1 MEDTVETRCY
11 EPRPTLTETRLS
23 SGSMTAV
30 GYLPRSRANNPRAWS
45 IFHAKIIWLRMNA
58 IGLRHGG
65 HSSNTLVMDAAMKKL
80 INLQV
85 TDLENAVGQF

>member
-1 MEDTVETRCY
+1 
-11 EPRPTLTETRLS
+11 
-23 SGSMTAV
+23 
-30 GYLPRSRANNPRAWS
+30 
-45 IFHAKIIWLRMNA
+45 MNA